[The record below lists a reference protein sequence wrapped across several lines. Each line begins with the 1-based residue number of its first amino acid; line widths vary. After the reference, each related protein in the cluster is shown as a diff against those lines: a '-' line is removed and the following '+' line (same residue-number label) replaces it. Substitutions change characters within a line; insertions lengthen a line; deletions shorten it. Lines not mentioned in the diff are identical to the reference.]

1 MENFEI
7 PEEWVGK
14 NIVIKLNIPLV
25 NGQGGFGLPE
35 VRCVLR
41 KCLKGALLIQIDG
54 KIDQVL
60 PVSRIFAVERPSD
73 LTMVASA

>member
-7 PEEWVGK
+7 PEDWVGK
-14 NIVIKLNIPLV
+14 NITIKLNIPLV
-25 NGQGGFGLPE
+25 NQGGFGLPE
-35 VRCVLR
+35 IRCVLR
-41 KCLKGALLIQIDG
+41 KKLQGALLIQIDG

-60 PVSRIFAVERPSD
+60 AMTRIFAIERPSD

>member
-1 MENFEI
+1 MENFEV

-14 NIVIKLNIPLV
+14 NVVIKLNIPLV
-25 NGQGGFGLPE
+25 NGQGFGLPE

-41 KCLKGALLIQIDG
+41 KRLAGSLLIQIDG
-54 KIDQVL
+54 KVDEVL
-60 PVSRIFAVERPSD
+60 PLSRIFAVDRPSD